1 MTEAEILLLLP
12 SVFSILE
19 SRKEKILAEY
29 KTFEED
35 EDIDPKKLWS
45 LLVDSKSWFVADVHE
60 LPIPELVMVV
70 DDLQAIPDWCCGMT
84 YVCVPPSQLKGNEIV
99 KTWVFESKH
108 EEVDEGF
115 DLVVWTADDAIVAW
129 DFR

>member
-12 SVFSILE
+12 SVFSMLG
-19 SRKEKILAEY
+19 SRKEKIL
-29 KTFEED
+29 FEVD
-35 EDIDPKKLWS
+35 GDDDIDPERFWAC
-45 LLVDSKSWFVADVHE
+45 LVKPTNWFVVDVHE

-70 DDLQAIPDWCCGMT
+70 DDLQAIPDWCCGVT
-84 YVCVPPSQLKGNEIV
+84 HVCIPPSRLKGKEIV
-99 KTWVFESKH
+99 KTWVLESKD

-115 DLVVWTADDAIVAW
+115 DLVIWTADDAIVAW

>member
-19 SRKEKILAEY
+19 SRKEKIL
-29 KTFEED
+29 FEVD
-35 EDIDPKKLWS
+35 GDGDIDPERFWAW
-45 LLVDSKSWFVADVHE
+45 LVKPTNWFVADVHE

-108 EEVDEGF
+108 EVVDEGF
-115 DLVVWTADDAIVAW
+115 DLVVWTADNSIVAW